1 MGWVALLDEK
11 KTRRTRDFTL
21 LVGSSFFVS
30 REPSLRRR
38 GDRLVI
44 AASCHSLPAL
54 CAQAGGRKCIVR
66 AATAEELLLA
76 VLAALEVNTTPLAR
90 DSLAGLCLHTDCAP
104 FQSQGVH
111 IPPESM
117 PVQLLHRDAEFRESV
132 SAPLYGFTGR

>member
-30 REPSLRRR
+30 RAQPTPP
-38 GDRLVI
+38 GDRSAI
-44 AASCHSLPAL
+44 AASSAQLPAL

-76 VLAALEVNTTPLAR
+76 VLAALEVTTTACKRL
-90 DSLAGLCLHTDCAP
+90 SLSLCCVFTPMALP
-104 FQSQGVH
+104 FSHKGSTSRRSRCRCSCFTVTR
-111 IPPESM
+111 S
-117 PVQLLHRDAEFRESV
+117 
-132 SAPLYGFTGR
+132 SANR

>member
-44 AASCHSLPAL
+44 AASSAQLPAL

-76 VLAALEVNTTPLAR
+76 VLAALEVNTPPLAR
-90 DSLAGLCLHTDCAP
+90 DSLAGLRFHTD
-104 FQSQGVH
+104 
-111 IPPESM
+111 
-117 PVQLLHRDAEFRESV
+117 
-132 SAPLYGFTGR
+132 

>member
-1 MGWVALLDEK
+1 M
-11 KTRRTRDFTL
+11 
-21 LVGSSFFVS
+21 
-30 REPSLRRR
+30 
-38 GDRLVI
+38 VI
-44 AASCHSLPAL
+44 AASSAQLPAL

-90 DSLAGLCLHTDCAP
+90 DSLAGLCAFHTECAA

>member
-30 REPSLRRR
+30 RAQPTPP
-38 GDRLVI
+38 GDRSAI
-44 AASCHSLPAL
+44 AASSAQLPAL

-76 VLAALEVNTTPLAR
+76 VLAALEVTTTACKRL
-90 DSLAGLCLHTDCAP
+90 SLSLCCVFTPMALP
-104 FQSQGVH
+104 FSRKGYTSRRSRCRYSCFTVTR
-111 IPPESM
+111 S
-117 PVQLLHRDAEFRESV
+117 
-132 SAPLYGFTGR
+132 SANR

>member
-1 MGWVALLDEK
+1 MP
-11 KTRRTRDFTL
+11 RRATQ
-21 LVGSSFFVS
+21 
-30 REPSLRRR
+30 
-38 GDRLVI
+38 
-44 AASCHSLPAL
+44 LPAL

-76 VLAALEVNTTPLAR
+76 VLAALEVNTPPLAR
-90 DSLAGLCLHTDCAP
+90 DSLAGLRFHTECAA

>member
-1 MGWVALLDEK
+1 M
-11 KTRRTRDFTL
+11 
-21 LVGSSFFVS
+21 
-30 REPSLRRR
+30 
-38 GDRLVI
+38 VI
-44 AASCHSLPAL
+44 AASSAQLPAL

-76 VLAALEVNTTPLAR
+76 VLAALEVNTPPLAR
-90 DSLAGLCLHTDCAP
+90 DSLAGLCLHTECAA

-132 SAPLYGFTGR
+132 SDPTASLGDERARAVQIGCCWAGAGAGPRPAPR